1 MKEIYIR
8 SWIKKDITEV
18 TRHLLII
25 DDLYGMC
32 ANCKQ
37 PGLNFVKDK
46 QCPQCKTEFLYL
58 AVRNKNEI
66 AKILNRIE
74 WEKLPYIVIE
84 KEDWEKAVAKKS
96 MDSLF
101 Q

>member
-1 MKEIYIR
+1 MKEVYIR
-8 SWIKKDITEV
+8 IWTKRNIDEV
-18 TRHLLII
+18 SKHLLLI

-32 ANCKQ
+32 ANCKEA
-37 PGLNFVKDK
+37 GLNFVKDK
-46 QCPQCKTEFLYL
+46 KCPKCNTEFKYL
-58 AVRNKNEI
+58 AIRNKNEI
-66 AKILNRIE
+66 GKILTRIE
-74 WEKLPYIVIE
+74 KENLNLSIVE